1 MNNKITII
9 TGASS
14 GIGKALAA
22 EAHKRGAKVVLSAR
36 RKEMLDEITSSWN
49 TADYISVQSD
59 VTREEDCR
67 KLIEAAVE
75 KFGRIDVMI
84 NNAGISMR
92 ALFEDVDLDVIRKL
106 MDTNFWGTAYC
117 SKYALPYL
125 LKTKGSL
132 VGVSSVAGYK
142 GLPGRTGYSASKFA
156 MHGLLEVIRIEN
168 MKKGLHVLIACP
180 GFTSSNI
187 RNVAL
192 SKDGSSQGE
201 TPLDESKLMPA
212 ETVALHI
219 CNAIEKRRDRIVLT
233 TMGKMTVLLN
243 KFFPRFMDGM
253 VYNHM
258 AKEPDSPFK

>member
-1 MNNKITII
+1 MKDKVTII

-14 GIGKALAA
+14 GIGKALAV

-49 TADYISVQSD
+49 TADYISLQAD
-59 VTREEDCR
+59 VTRKEDCR
-67 KLIEAAVE
+67 RLIHAAFE
-75 KFGRIDVMI
+75 HFGRIDVMI

-92 ALFEDVDLDVIRKL
+92 ALFEDVDVEVIRKL
-106 MDTNFWGTAYC
+106 FDTNFWGTVYC

-180 GFTSSNI
+180 GFTASNI

-212 ETVALHI
+212 ETVAACI
-219 CNAIEKRRDRIVLT
+219 CTAIEKRRDRIILT
-233 TMGKMTVLLN
+233 AMGKMTVMLN
-243 KFFPRFMDGM
+243 KFFPKFMDGM

-258 AKEPDSPFK
+258 AKEQDSPFK